1 MKVEAL
7 LQITWNFDA
16 TKRRH
21 FPWRAIMR
29 HYELFAQQQTALES
43 RLRRDVHQQGKLREV
58 VKRLQQFLLP
68 IRHSP
73 VSSFWWCFIEKPAC
87 DEIERECDE
96 VFVKASITCR
106 SRRWRRE
113 TFILGLRSD
122 TIFSLIARSTGSLS
136 SPSEGAEME
145 IKWQVME
152 VSKKTWMGRRASS
165 LFGLLNADSFV
176 KF

>member
-1 MKVEAL
+1 MKLWCDEEK
-7 LQITWNFDA
+7 T
-16 TKRRH
+16 
-21 FPWRAIMR
+21 FP
-29 HYELFAQQQTALES
+29 LES
-43 RLRRDVHQQGKLREV
+43 DYAPLWT
-58 VKRLQQFLLP
+58 FCTTANC
-68 IRHSP
+68 IRGSTP
-73 VSSFWWCFIEKPAC
+73 KGCSSARKASRGCKTFAAISLANPTFSGVLVMNVGICFIEKPGC

-96 VFVKASITCR
+96 VCVKASFTCR
-106 SRRWRRE
+106 SKRWRRE

-122 TIFSLIARSTGSLS
+122 IIFSLIARSTGSLS